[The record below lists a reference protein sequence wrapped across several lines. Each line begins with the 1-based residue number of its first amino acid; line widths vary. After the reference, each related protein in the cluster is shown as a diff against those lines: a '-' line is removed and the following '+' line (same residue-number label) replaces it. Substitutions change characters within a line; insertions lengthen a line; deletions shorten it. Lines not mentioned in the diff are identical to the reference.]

1 MLKKILVVVGALVA
15 ILVVLALMQPT
26 EYRVERS
33 LVMAAPPQRVFD
45 EVTDF
50 RRWEAW
56 SPWAKLDP
64 AAKNTFG
71 GAASGKG
78 ATFAWDGND
87 DVGAGKMTITDVKA
101 PESVTIDLAFI
112 RPFEDR
118 ADVGF
123 TLKPEG
129 AGTHVTWWM
138 NGKNNFVG
146 RLFCIFMDMDKMIG
160 GDYEK
165 GLASMKSVVEAS
177 AK

>member
-1 MLKKILVVVGALVA
+1 MLKKILLVLAALIA
-15 ILVVLALMQPT
+15 ILIVLALMQPT

-33 LVMAAPPQRVFD
+33 IVIAAAPQRVYD
-45 EVTDF
+45 EVSDF
-50 RRWEAW
+50 RRWQAW

-64 AAKNTFG
+64 NVKNTFG
-71 GAASGKG
+71 GSVSGKG

-87 DVGAGKMTITDVKA
+87 DVGAGSMAITDAKP
-101 PESVTIDLAFI
+101 PESVAIDLAFI

-138 NGKNNFVG
+138 GGKNNFVG
-146 RLFCIFMDMDKMIG
+146 RVF
-160 GDYEK
+160 
-165 GLASMKSVVEAS
+165 
-177 AK
+177 